1 MLVDTTSFT
10 FTSSLLVLISY
21 FLEKDKGF
29 ENNTCVFSVYWC
41 VDNRE
46 AIAKLAS
53 QVLGV
58 SKN

>member
-10 FTSSLLVLISY
+10 FTSLISY

-29 ENNTCVFSVYWC
+29 ENNTRVFSVYC
-41 VDNRE
+41 DNRK

>member
-10 FTSSLLVLISY
+10 FTSLISY